1 VTDIAVILG
10 IQCKDNG
17 RQEVIYDIG
26 GGKHRILKVT
36 HENVE
41 KVKAVT
47 EEGQF
52 LGYEPTG
59 EYEFTLKVKYLRE

>member
-1 VTDIAVILG
+1 MDIAVILG
-10 IQCKDNG
+10 MQTKDSG
-17 RQEVIYDIG
+17 RQEIIYDIG

-36 HENVE
+36 HENIE

-47 EEGQF
+47 EDGQF
-52 LGYEPTG
+52 LGFEPTG